1 MSDRASPALETQ
13 GAPLSVRLPSLF
25 PQKNPDAGAPEPSQ
39 GPGAM
44 IFAQEAPRSFM
55 QSLFWARFKSSTGWK
70 PYQVEYQDPDGRT
83 AELLVL
89 LRPLILGFSFA
100 YVPHGPTF
108 PAHTRTARE
117 YLETLSAA
125 LIPHLDTRL
134 LFIRFDLDWEI
145 PFENSEGLL
154 DLFSGKLRRGSAVQ
168 VPDTVIL
175 NLGKTETELLSAM
188 KPKWR
193 YNIRLAE
200 KRGVEISRQGSEGLP
215 IFYELYR
222 TTALRDGI
230 AIHPISYY
238 EKLFDTARAEGKGT
252 AEEPRLSVW
261 VASHESEPLAAII
274 TLYQAEQAIY
284 LYGASSDQKRNL
296 MPAYAI
302 QWAAIKAAKKEG
314 CAFYDFFGIPPNDD
328 PSHPMAGLYLFK
340 TGFGGRIV
348 HRLGSVDYSSRPL
361 LYGLFRS
368 AETLRLFW
376 FKKIKK
382 LLKKGPIKSAGV

>member
-1 MSDRASPALETQ
+1 MNAPASPTMERP
-13 GAPLSVRLPSLF
+13 GAPLKITLSPLF
-25 PQKNPDAGAPEPSQ
+25 SQKKPDARVPESDKEPQ
-39 GPGAM
+39 DM
-44 IFAQEAPRSFM
+44 QIAQEAPRSFM

-70 PYQVEYQDPDGRT
+70 SFQVEYQDPDGRT

-89 LRPLILGFSFA
+89 QRPLILGFSFA
-100 YVPHGPTF
+100 YVPHGPAF
-108 PAHTRTARE
+108 SAYNQKGRE
-117 YLETLSAA
+117 YLETLAAA
-125 LIPHLDTRL
+125 LLPHLDSRL
-134 LFIRFDLDWEI
+134 LFIRFDLGWEI
-145 PFENSEGLL
+145 PPGNSDNLL

-175 NLGKTETELLSAM
+175 DLGKTEAELLSAM

-230 AIHPISYY
+230 AIHPLSYY
-238 EKLFDTARAEGKGT
+238 EKLFDTARAEEKGT

-274 TLYQAEQAIY
+274 TLYQAKQAIY

-302 QWAAIKAAKKEG
+302 QWSAIKAAQKEG

-348 HRLGSVDYSSRPL
+348 HRLGSVDYSAQPL
-361 LYGLFRS
+361 LYGLFRT
-368 AETLRLFW
+368 AETIRLFW
-376 FKKIKK
+376 YKKIKK
-382 LLKKGPIKSAGV
+382 LLKKSTAKSAGA